1 MVFVSYYTIIY
12 HLYRLIQFLL
22 SYLCNPLST
31 TPCAIPCDRWTIC
44 YSVPAHLLITLC
56 AGWLDGQRR
65 RWRWQWMCAPTYQQ
79 VIILQSLHDL
89 RGPSPPSLVRHSLT
103 QSVSR
108 SGRTINQVHVL
119 RLPLL
124 LSSTAQQILITRG
137 ERSMQSNEFADS
149 HSTGSFQSKHTPAQQ
164 TERQTER
171 HNVSNRAS
179 RCGR

>member
-1 MVFVSYYTIIY
+1 
-12 HLYRLIQFLL
+12 
-22 SYLCNPLST
+22 
-31 TPCAIPCDRWTIC
+31 
-44 YSVPAHLLITLC
+44 
-56 AGWLDGQRR
+56 
-65 RWRWQWMCAPTYQQ
+65 MCAPTYQQ

-137 ERSMQSNEFADS
+137 RMSIGKVETQEDNVRCSPMSLPIRIPRDPSNPNTHQPNRQRDRQRDTMSLIGHLDVDDRHDGLQQIQFLVLQRA
-149 HSTGSFQSKHTPAQQ
+149 TPLVVVLLDEHVA
-164 TERQTER
+164 R
-171 HNVSNRAS
+171 
-179 RCGR
+179 